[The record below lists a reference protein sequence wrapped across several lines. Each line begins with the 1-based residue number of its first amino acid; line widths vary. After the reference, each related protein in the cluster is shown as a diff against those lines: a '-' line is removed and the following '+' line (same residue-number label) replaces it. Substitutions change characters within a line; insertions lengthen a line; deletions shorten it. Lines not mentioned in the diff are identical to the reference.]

1 MPPRFMSLFRP
12 GRWRGSLRL
21 RLVALGLAPLLVAF
35 PIILGILM
43 FFGGERFDT
52 LLETNAR
59 SNLASAHNY
68 MEQLRTQT
76 LQHIE
81 EIIRSESLP
90 RLLAAHGQKAARQ
103 AAPALDQMLA
113 TRADAS
119 RLDFLII
126 ATQDGRVIASSAGLA
141 PGSTLPASFAYRQAN
156 TGVATV
162 EYARFDADELA
173 ALSPRLAERALIR
186 LEQDDPDATPGEKRG
201 LLINAAAHFPL
212 TNIHPDAILIGGVL
226 LNNNLPMIDR
236 IREVVFPINASFGE
250 SGGTTTIFLDDVR
263 IATTATRQ
271 DNQRAIGT
279 HASPEVREQVLD
291 KGIPWARR
299 ALVVDSWQIA
309 GYAPLMNGEGT
320 RVGMLYT
327 GFPEERFRQEK
338 WLLTGSIA
346 ALLALAMLAL
356 SLSFLRG
363 ARDITRRLASMAET
377 MTAVHLGNGQ
387 ARARLD
393 DETDEIAQLARHFNE
408 LLDTLSAQRRA
419 RLQAQKV
426 IEEEA
431 SRRRAQFEMDRDG
444 IVVLADDGS
453 VFEANPQ
460 FAAMLGY
467 TADEMTR
474 LHVWDWEARLNKE
487 QLLAMVSSV
496 RPQGC
501 EFETLH
507 RRKDGSTYPAEVKS
521 SRVEWG
527 GRIYVMCLARDIT
540 ERKQLDSELAQ
551 HRHHLAELV
560 EQRTL
565 QLAAARDEAESAN
578 RAKSA
583 FLANMSHEIRTPMN
597 AIIGL
602 SHLLNREIR
611 EPQQLDRV
619 TKISG
624 AARHLLRIIND
635 ILDLSKI
642 EADKITIESID
653 FPLRETLDKAA
664 GLLRESARQ
673 KGLAL
678 TVTIDPELPA
688 MLRGDPVRIEQVI
701 VNFLSNAI
709 KFSERGQVSLR
720 ARRLPSGDASAVGL
734 HLEVEDHGIGLNEN
748 QQASLFKAFQ
758 QADNSTTRKYGGT
771 GLGLAI
777 SKRLT
782 ELMGGEIGVTST
794 PGAGSTFWIT
804 LRLGTGQASA
814 SDNAPCPARN
824 SGADAAD
831 TPAITRGQLL
841 AACTGRRVLLAEDNP
856 LNQEIAHEL
865 LTDAGLEVELAQDGR
880 EAVEKAQHGH
890 FDLIL
895 MDLSMPVMGGL
906 EASTSLRG
914 LPGVGPVPIV
924 AMTAN
929 AFDEDRKRCLAAGMN
944 DHVPKPVDPDVLYQ
958 ALLRWLPAPDPR
970 MAPDTAHATP
980 TDTLPDIAGLSIS
993 DGLRGMLGN
1002 LERYRR
1008 VIGMFAKTHRNNP
1021 AHLRQYLA
1029 DGRNDEAR
1037 RLIHTLRGSAASIGA
1052 LDVTHCASTLEA
1064 ALHVGQTN
1072 TQLQPL
1078 IDELEAALGV
1088 LIQGIAQAQQQ
1099 PGSPPPPHEVK
1110 GASLEKIRRF
1120 AAELGALLAE
1130 DDILSVTHWRS
1141 QGALLEALQPVEA
1154 RQIGEAIDNFEFE
1167 LAHQYLNAYIT
1178 HHLEDPACT

>member
-1 MPPRFMSLFRP
+1 MHIRFMPLFRP
-12 GRWRGSLRL
+12 GRWRASLHL

-35 PIILGILM
+35 PLILGILM
-43 FFGGERFDT
+43 YFGGERFDA

-68 MEQLRTQT
+68 MEQLRSQTQQT
-76 LQHIE
+76 IE
-81 EIIRSESLP
+81 EVVRSESLP
-90 RLLAAHGQKAARQ
+90 RQLAAHGPKAAQ
-103 AAPALDQMLA
+103 HAEPALDQMLA
-113 TRADAS
+113 TRADAA

-126 ATQDGRVIASSAGLA
+126 ATEDGKVIASSSGLA
-141 PGSTLPASFAYRQAN
+141 PGSKLPASFAYQQAN
-156 TGVATV
+156 AGVATV

-173 ALSPRLAERALIR
+173 ALSPRLPERALIR
-186 LEQDDPDATPGEKRG
+186 LDQDSPDSARTETRG
-201 LLINAAAHFPL
+201 LLINAAAHFPV

-236 IREVVFPINASFGE
+236 IRDVVFPLNSDFAE
-250 SGGTTTIFLDDVR
+250 RGGTTTILLDDVR
-263 IATTATRQ
+263 IATTVTRQ

-291 KGIPWARR
+291 KGIPWAKR
-299 ALVVDSWQIA
+299 AYVEDSWQIA

-338 WLLTGSIA
+338 WMLTGSIA

-363 ARDITRRLASMAET
+363 ARNITRRLANMAET
-377 MTAVHLGNGQ
+377 MTAIHLGDGQ
-387 ARARLD
+387 ARTRLD
-393 DETDEIAQLARHFNE
+393 GETDEIAQLARHFNE
-408 LLDTLSAQRRA
+408 LLDTLSAQKLA
-419 RLQAQKV
+419 RLQAQKL

-431 SRRRAQFEMDRDG
+431 SRRRTQFEMDRDG
-444 IVVLADDGS
+444 IVVLAEDGS
-453 VFEANPQ
+453 VAEANPQ
-460 FAAMLGY
+460 LAAMLGY
-467 TADEMTR
+467 TSDEMTR
-474 LHVWDWEARLNKE
+474 LHVWDWESRFTKD
-487 QLLAMVSSV
+487 QLLTMLR
-496 RPQGC
+496 RPHGD
-501 EFETLH
+501 EFETVH
-507 RRKDGSTYPAEVKS
+507 RRKDGRSYPAEVKS
-521 SRVEWG
+521 SRFEWG
-527 GRIYVMCLARDIT
+527 GRIYAMCLVRDIT

-611 EPQQLDRV
+611 EPRQLDRV
-619 TKISG
+619 TKISS

-673 KGLAL
+673 KGLTL
-678 TVTIDPELPA
+678 TVAIDPELPA
-688 MLRGDPVRIEQVI
+688 MLRGDPMRIEQVM

-709 KFSERGQVSLR
+709 KFSERGPVSLR
-720 ARRLPSGDASAVGL
+720 ARRLPSSDASAVGL
-734 HLEVEDHGIGLNEN
+734 HLEVEDKGIGLNEN
-748 QQASLFKAFQ
+748 QQASLFKAFE

-777 SKRLT
+777 SQRLT
-782 ELMGGEIGVTST
+782 ELMGGEIGVTSE
-794 PGAGSTFWIT
+794 PGAGSTFWIK
-804 LRLGTGQASA
+804 LHLGTGQAPA
-814 SDNAPCPARN
+814 SDDAPCPTRN
-824 SGADAAD
+824 TGADAAD
-831 TPAITRGQLL
+831 TPPITPEQLL

-856 LNQEIAHEL
+856 LNQEITHEL

-880 EAVEKAQHGH
+880 EAVEKARYGH

-906 EASTSLRG
+906 EASTTIRG

-944 DHVPKPVDPDVLYQ
+944 DHVPKPVDPEVLYQ
-958 ALLRWLPAPDPR
+958 ALLRWLPAPDTTHG
-970 MAPDTAHATP
+970 A
-980 TDTLPDIAGLSIS
+980 LPDIATHSIT

-1008 VIGMFAKTHRNNP
+1008 VISLFATTHRNDP
-1021 AHLRQYLA
+1021 ANLRQHLA
-1029 DGRNDEAR
+1029 DGRDDEAR
-1037 RLIHTLRGSAASIGA
+1037 HLIHALRDSAASIGA
-1052 LDVTHCASTLEA
+1052 LAVTHSASALEA
-1064 ALHVGQTN
+1064 ALHDGQTN
-1072 TQLQPL
+1072 AQLQPL
-1078 IDELEAALGV
+1078 IDELEAVLGV
-1088 LIQGIAQAQQQ
+1088 AIQGVAQTQQQ
-1099 PGSPPPPHEVK
+1099 PESPSRPHDAK
-1110 GASLEKIRRF
+1110 GASLEEIRRF
-1120 AAELGALLAE
+1120 AAELSALLAE
-1130 DDILSVTHWRS
+1130 DDILSVKLWRS

-1167 LAHQYLNAYIT
+1167 LAHQYLGTYIT
-1178 HHLEDPACT
+1178 RHLEAPPGT